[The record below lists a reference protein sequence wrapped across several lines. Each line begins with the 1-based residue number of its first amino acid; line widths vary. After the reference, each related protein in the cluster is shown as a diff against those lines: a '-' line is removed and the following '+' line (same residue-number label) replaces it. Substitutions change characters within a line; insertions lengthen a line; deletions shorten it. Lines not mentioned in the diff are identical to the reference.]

1 MNQSLDSDTLSYSRR
16 IMDALRLDPVLLA
29 LLLVLATFGCLVLY
43 SATGADSASV
53 LRQVTRIVVA
63 LLLLVAVANVPL
75 RVIRKFSIWL
85 YLGGVAMLIA
95 VMYFG
100 EIGKGAQRWLN
111 LGFIRF
117 QPSEILKLA
126 VPMIVAAYLANR
138 VLPVG
143 WRELLVSALL
153 VAVPVLLIARQPDL
167 GTAILVGS
175 AGFFVLFL
183 AGVQWRVMIILGVI
197 MSMMA
202 PLLWK
207 FALHDYQRTRI
218 LTLLDPESDPLGSGY
233 HIIQSKIAIG
243 SGGVYGKGWLNGTQ
257 SQLDFIPERTTDFIF
272 SVFGEEFGFFGSVVL
287 LLIYL
292 AIIFRGLYIAAHSTE
307 NFGRLL
313 AGALSLTF
321 FVYLF
326 VNTGMVAGMLPVV
339 GVPLPLVSYGGNSL
353 IISCVLIAILLRIE
367 FECREEAELPI
378 RKSLPKTRSIPKQKL
393 TAERTSTQEKM
404 TRGATDKPK
413 KVRAKAKKSEPKT
426 TGAMRI

>member
-1 MNQSLDSDTLSYSRR
+1 MSTVLDADSVSFSRR
-16 IMDALRLDPVLLA
+16 IMDALRLDPVLL
-29 LLLVLATFGCLVLY
+29 LLLIILALFGAMLLY
-43 SATGADSASV
+43 SASGSDSAAV
-53 LRQVTRIVVA
+53 VRQITRLVFAVV
-63 LLLLVAVANVPL
+63 LLVAAANIPL
-75 RVIRKFSIWL
+75 RMVRKMSIWL
-85 YLGGVAMLIA
+85 YLGGVGLLVA
-95 VMYFG
+95 VMVFG
-100 EIGKGAQRWLN
+100 EIGKGAQRWLD
-111 LGFIRF
+111 LGLIRF

-143 WRELLVSALL
+143 WKELLVSSVL
-153 VAVPVLLIARQPDL
+153 VIIPVILIARQPDL

-183 AGVQWRVMIILGVI
+183 AGVRWRVMISLGVLL
-197 MSMMA
+197 SMMT

-207 FALHDYQRTRI
+207 FALHDYQRKRI

-257 SQLDFIPERTTDFIF
+257 SQLDFIPERSTDFIF

-287 LLIYL
+287 ILLYL
-292 AIIFRGLYIAAHSTE
+292 AIIFRGLYIAAHSDE

-339 GVPLPLVSYGGNSL
+339 GVPLPLISYGGTSMVTLMMGFGL
-353 IISCVLIAILLRIE
+353 IMS
-367 FECREEAELPI
+367 I
-378 RKSLPKTRSIPKQKL
+378 RS
-393 TAERTSTQEKM
+393 
-404 TRGATDKPK
+404 
-413 KVRAKAKKSEPKT
+413 AKRFL
-426 TGAMRI
+426 G

>member
-1 MNQSLDSDTLSYSRR
+1 MSASRDTDSLSYSRR
-16 IMDALRLDPVLLA
+16 IMDALCLDPVLLA
-29 LLLVLATFGCLVLY
+29 LLLILAGFGCLVLY
-43 SATGADSASV
+43 SATGADTGAM
-53 LRQVTRIVVA
+53 LRQGARISVA
-63 LLLLVAVANVPL
+63 LLLLIAIANLPL
-75 RVIRKFSIWL
+75 RVIRKLSIWL
-85 YLGGVAMLIA
+85 YLGGVGMLLA
-95 VMYFG
+95 VMFFG
-100 EIGKGAQRWLN
+100 EVGKGAQRWLD

-126 VPMIVAAYLANR
+126 VPMIVAAYLSNR

-143 WRELLVSALL
+143 LKELMVSAVL
-153 VAVPVLLIARQPDL
+153 VAVPVLLIAQQPDL

-183 AGVQWRVMIILGVI
+183 AGVRWRVMISLGVLL
-197 MSMMA
+197 SLMA

-207 FALHDYQRTRI
+207 FALHGYQRTRI

-257 SQLDFIPERTTDFIF
+257 SQLDFIPERSTDFIF
-272 SVFGEEFGFFGSVVL
+272 SVFGEEFGFFGSVIL

-307 NFGRLL
+307 NYGRLL

-339 GVPLPLVSYGGNSL
+339 GVPLPLISYGGTSMVTLMMGFGL
-353 IISCVLIAILLRIE
+353 IMS
-367 FECREEAELPI
+367 I
-378 RKSLPKTRSIPKQKL
+378 RS
-393 TAERTSTQEKM
+393 
-404 TRGATDKPK
+404 
-413 KVRAKAKKSEPKT
+413 AK
-426 TGAMRI
+426 RFLV

>member
-1 MNQSLDSDTLSYSRR
+1 MNQALDSDTLSYSRR
-16 IMDALRLDPVLLA
+16 IMDALRLDPVMLS
-29 LLLVLATFGCLVLY
+29 LLLTLAGFGCLVLY
-43 SATGADSASV
+43 SASGADTSSV
-53 LRQVTRIVVA
+53 LRQVTRIVMA
-63 LLLLVAVANVPL
+63 MLLMIGIANIPL
-75 RVIRKFSIWL
+75 RVIRNFSIWL
-85 YLGGVAMLIA
+85 YLGGVALLVA
-95 VMYFG
+95 VMFFG
-100 EIGKGAQRWLN
+100 EVGKGAQRWLN

-143 WRELLVSALL
+143 LKELLVSAVI

-183 AGVQWRVMIILGVI
+183 AGVRWRVMISLGVLL
-197 MSMMA
+197 SLMA
-202 PLLWK
+202 PLMWK
-207 FALHDYQRTRI
+207 FALHDYQRKRI

-257 SQLDFIPERTTDFIF
+257 SQLDFIPERSTDFIF
-272 SVFGEEFGFFGSVVL
+272 SVFGEEFGFLGSVVL

-307 NFGRLL
+307 TYGRLL

-339 GVPLPLVSYGGNSL
+339 GVPLPLISYGGTSMVTLMMGFGL
-353 IISCVLIAILLRIE
+353 IMS
-367 FECREEAELPI
+367 I
-378 RKSLPKTRSIPKQKL
+378 RS
-393 TAERTSTQEKM
+393 
-404 TRGATDKPK
+404 
-413 KVRAKAKKSEPKT
+413 AK
-426 TGAMRI
+426 RFLV

>member
-1 MNQSLDSDTLSYSRR
+1 MNQSLDNDALSLSRR
-16 IMDALRLDPVLLA
+16 MLDALRLDPVLLF
-29 LLLVLATFGCLVLY
+29 LLIVLSLFGSMLLY
-43 SATGADSASV
+43 SASGSDNGLV
-53 LRQVTRIVVA
+53 VRQFTRLGVA
-63 LLLLVAVANVPL
+63 MLLMLAAANLPL
-75 RVIRKFSIWL
+75 RLIRKMSIWL
-85 YLGGVAMLIA
+85 YLGGVMMLLA

-100 EIGKGAQRWLN
+100 EVGKGAQRWLD

-126 VPMIVAAYLANR
+126 VPMIVAAYLSNR

-143 WRELLVSALL
+143 WKELLVSMIL
-153 VAVPVLLIARQPDL
+153 VMIPVLLIARQPDL

-183 AGVQWRVMIILGVI
+183 AGVKWRVMISFGVL
-197 MSMMA
+197 MSLMA
-202 PLLWK
+202 PLMWK
-207 FALHDYQRTRI
+207 FVLHEYQRKRI

-243 SGGVYGKGWLNGTQ
+243 SGGVYGKGWLNGSQ
-257 SQLDFIPERTTDFIF
+257 SQLDFIPERSTDFIF

-287 LLIYL
+287 ILIYL
-292 AIIFRGLYIAAHSTE
+292 AIIYRGLYIAAHSND

-339 GVPLPLVSYGGNSL
+339 GVPLPLISYGGTSMVTLMMGFGL
-353 IISCVLIAILLRIE
+353 IMS
-367 FECREEAELPI
+367 I
-378 RKSLPKTRSIPKQKL
+378 RS
-393 TAERTSTQEKM
+393 
-404 TRGATDKPK
+404 
-413 KVRAKAKKSEPKT
+413 AK
-426 TGAMRI
+426 RFLV

>member
-1 MNQSLDSDTLSYSRR
+1 MNQVFDDDSTSITRR
-16 IMDALRLDPVLLA
+16 VMDALRLDPFLF
-29 LLLVLATFGCLVLY
+29 LLLIILSLLGSLLLY
-43 SATGADSASV
+43 SASGSDIAIV
-53 LRQVTRIVVA
+53 YRQLTRLAVA
-63 LLLLVAVANVPL
+63 ILLLIAAANVPL
-75 RVIRKFSIWL
+75 RMLRKMSVWL

-100 EIGKGAQRWLN
+100 EIGKGAQRWLD

-126 VPMIVAAYLANR
+126 VPMIVAAYLSDR

-143 WRELLVSALL
+143 WKELFVSSILVMIPL
-153 VAVPVLLIARQPDL
+153 LLIARQPDL

-183 AGVQWRVMIILGVI
+183 AGVRWRVMISLAVLL
-197 MSMMA
+197 SLMA

-207 FALHDYQRTRI
+207 FALHDYQRKRI
-218 LTLLDPESDPLGSGY
+218 LTLLNPESDPLGSGY

-243 SGGVYGKGWLNGTQ
+243 SGGVYGKGWLNGSQ
-257 SQLDFIPERTTDFIF
+257 SQLDFIPERSTDFIF

-287 LLIYL
+287 ILIYL
-292 AIIFRGLYIAAHSTE
+292 AIIYRGLYIAAHATD

-339 GVPLPLVSYGGNSL
+339 GVPLPLISYGGTSMVTLMTGFGL
-353 IISCVLIAILLRIE
+353 IMS
-367 FECREEAELPI
+367 I
-378 RKSLPKTRSIPKQKL
+378 RS
-393 TAERTSTQEKM
+393 
-404 TRGATDKPK
+404 
-413 KVRAKAKKSEPKT
+413 AK
-426 TGAMRI
+426 RFLV

>member
-1 MNQSLDSDTLSYSRR
+1 MNQAIDTESVSVTRR
-16 IMDALRLDPVLLA
+16 VLDALRLDPVLLS
-29 LLLVLATFGCLVLY
+29 LILILSGFGCMLLY
-43 SATGADSASV
+43 SASGADDGSV
-53 LRQVTRIVVA
+53 VRQATRLGVA
-63 LLLLVAVANVPL
+63 LILLVAAANLP
-75 RVIRKFSIWL
+75 IRLVRKMSPWL
-85 YLGGVAMLIA
+85 YLGGVALLVA
-95 VMYFG
+95 VMFFG
-100 EIGKGAQRWLN
+100 EVGKGAQRWLD

-126 VPMIVAAYLANR
+126 VPMVVAAYLANR
-138 VLPVG
+138 ALPVG
-143 WRELLVSALL
+143 WKELVVSSILVLIPS
-153 VAVPVLLIARQPDL
+153 LLIARQPDL

-183 AGVQWRVMIILGVI
+183 AGVRWRVILSLGVLL
-197 MSMMA
+197 SLMA

-257 SQLDFIPERTTDFIF
+257 SQLDFIPERSTDFIF

-287 LLIYL
+287 ILIYL

-326 VNTGMVAGMLPVV
+326 VNTGMVTGMLPVV
-339 GVPLPLVSYGGNSL
+339 GVPLPLISYGGTSMVTLMTGFGL
-353 IISCVLIAILLRIE
+353 IMS
-367 FECREEAELPI
+367 I
-378 RKSLPKTRSIPKQKL
+378 RS
-393 TAERTSTQEKM
+393 
-404 TRGATDKPK
+404 
-413 KVRAKAKKSEPKT
+413 AKRFLA
-426 TGAMRI
+426 